1 MVPWV
6 SCRLST
12 AGAKSGHEKARFDP
26 QPSRRYHNRRSARRA
41 GAESRLELALGFE
54 WTVKNS
60 ILTGSA
66 TSPAPPLTRVLGTRP
81 GGVGQWLLE
90 TTGRDH
96 AQDGP
101 VQGSAQ

>member
-1 MVPWV
+1 MKAHVFLR
-6 SCRLST
+6 SLAAT
-12 AGAKSGHEKARFDP
+12 FALAAAHAGPVLNGDF
-26 QPSRRYHNRRSARRA
+26 
-41 GAESRLELALGFE
+41 ELPLGSE

-60 ILTGSA
+60 IPTGSA
-66 TSPAPPLTRVLGTRP
+66 TSPTPPLTRVAGTRT

-90 TTGRDH
+90 TTGRDP